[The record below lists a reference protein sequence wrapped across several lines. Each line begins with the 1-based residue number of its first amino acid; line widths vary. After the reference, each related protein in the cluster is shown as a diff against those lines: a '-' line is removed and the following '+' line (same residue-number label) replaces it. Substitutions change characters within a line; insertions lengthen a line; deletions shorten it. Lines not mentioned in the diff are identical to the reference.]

1 MTCAVEVARGVEVPA
16 HGFEQCSDGVD
27 DRRLERTIARD
38 TLADLAA
45 ASQRFRHGQGP
56 GQGRAY
62 AGIAELAA
70 FPGLRRVGVGARTVE
85 RLLHR
90 SDLTPQP
97 VRLRDQEPGER
108 QTGVVLELLKRR
120 NDRIRSVHQ
129 LLGAALG
136 VRVRVQKR
144 LLEQHAAAQQPVRG
158 GVGELRGLP

>member
-1 MTCAVEVARGVEVPA
+1 GLDRSRPGLRRRQCDRLPEGLEDGMTCAVEVARGVEVPV

-70 FPGLRRVGVGARTVE
+70 FPGLRRVG
-85 RLLHR
+85 
-90 SDLTPQP
+90 
-97 VRLRDQEPGER
+97 
-108 QTGVVLELLKRR
+108 
-120 NDRIRSVHQ
+120 
-129 LLGAALG
+129 
-136 VRVRVQKR
+136 
-144 LLEQHAAAQQPVRG
+144 
-158 GVGELRGLP
+158 